1 MELVLRASA
10 IFWFLFG
17 VSRAVGRRELAQMTA
32 FELMLLV
39 IVGDLIQQGVTQND
53 MSVTGAM
60 LAVST
65 LAAWVVIL
73 SYVTFRWRKT
83 DRALSGIPV
92 IVVRDGRMLDEVL
105 KLERVPGDEVVTA
118 AREQGIDD
126 LAHVRVGIIEADGKF
141 SFIQYEP
148 VQQADVN
155 EERGTT

>member
-10 IFWFLFG
+10 IFWFLFL

-73 SYVTFRWRKT
+73 SYVTFKWRKT
-83 DRALSGIPV
+83 DRVISGIPI
-92 IVVRDGRMLDEVL
+92 IVVRDGLILDEVL
-105 KLERVPGDEVVTA
+105 KLERVPGEEVVAA

-126 LAHVRVGIIEADGKF
+126 LARVRVGIIEADGKF

-148 VQQADVN
+148 EQQTDVN
-155 EERGTT
+155 QERGAT